1 MDLSPLPE
9 RFTETRDALHQI
21 AFFALGPV
29 RYQAMGRMG
38 LQAAPGGF
46 GTPRFD
52 GRIARVE
59 GDTLVHEEPDR
70 IASQNITT
78 VRAATEFLGIDY
90 QVDWFDGQFHDP
102 LDPVDP
108 DATLPVDDTAGRA
121 LGQWFNFGTEV
132 LERLSSQ
139 GHDNDEVSE
148 VQLWPEHFDPAT
160 EMGNADLGQ
169 RASYGASPGDG
180 AHLEPYLYVAAWAEI
195 DRSHPYWNDDS
206 FNGAS
211 LEFSKL
217 LASSDAVETGLEFLL
232 EGYRILHSA

>member
-1 MDLSPLPE
+1 MTLRQLPE

-21 AFFALGPV
+21 AFFVLGPV
-29 RYQAMGRMG
+29 RYEAMGRMG
-38 LQAAPGGF
+38 LQAAPAGF

-70 IASQNITT
+70 IASQTITT
-78 VRAATEFLGIDY
+78 VRAAAEFFGIEY
-90 QVDWFDGQFHDP
+90 RVDWFDGEFHDP

-108 DATLPVDDTAGRA
+108 DATLPVDDRAARA

-132 LERLSSQ
+132 LGRLRSQ
-139 GHDNDEVSE
+139 GNDDDEVSE
-148 VQLWPEHFDPAT
+148 VHLWPEHFDPAT
-160 EMGNADLGQ
+160 EIGNADLGQ

-180 AHLEPYLYVAAWAEI
+180 AHHEPYLYVAAWGEI
-195 DRSHPYWNDDS
+195 DRSDNYWNDDF

-211 LEFSKL
+211 LGFSEL
-217 LASSDAVETGLEFLL
+217 LESSDAVEAGLEFLFQ
-232 EGYRILHSA
+232 GYRILHSA